1 MTGIYNAF
9 SPVSPMVHVRV
20 VKVDIFSK
28 YEINKTKKKNLP
40 NEEDQQHQLH
50 TCILVIKEYP
60 T

>member
-1 MTGIYNAF
+1 MHF

>member
-1 MTGIYNAF
+1 MQF
-9 SPVSPMVHVRV
+9 SPVSPMVHERV

-28 YEINKTKKKNLP
+28 CEINKTKVKNLP
-40 NEEDQQHQLH
+40 NKEEDQQHQLYS